1 MELSARARRGDQQAL
16 SELFQA
22 YHARLVRMVS
32 LRLDTELRRRLDP
45 TDVVQDAWIEV
56 LRRVA
61 DWRERAELP
70 FRVWLRLT
78 TRKALVEAVRRHLKH
93 GRHVTRLPARASLS
107 NTNVSAA
114 SIADA
119 LVASTKSP
127 TQSVLRAELRAR
139 VLDAMAALEPIDR
152 EIVALRHFEGLS
164 NADAAAELSIEP
176 AAASKRYARAL
187 LRLRP
192 HLAAVAS
199 ASERRRK

>member
-1 MELSARARRGDQQAL
+1 MDLNDRNA
-16 SELFQA
+16 
-22 YHARLVRMVS
+22 
-32 LRLDTELRRRLDP
+32 
-45 TDVVQDAWIEV
+45 
-56 LRRVA
+56 
-61 DWRERAELP
+61 
-70 FRVWLRLT
+70 
-78 TRKALVEAVRRHLKH
+78 
-93 GRHVTRLPARASLS
+93 
-107 NTNVSAA
+107 
-114 SIADA
+114 
-119 LVASTKSP
+119 
-127 TQSVLRAELRAR
+127 LRAELRAR